1 MTNTGDKYFDSE
13 AFHKL
18 LDSYETSINAGEP
31 VFMDADDLVDIADY
45 YQYTGEKD
53 KAEEAISLAL
63 SLSPGS
69 SSPLT
74 YRIHEALFQ
83 QNDPQK
89 AWELLEQMIDKESPD
104 YIFDRAEILISE
116 GNIEEAEEYLEENF
130 RDLPSDEQQDFIV
143 DAANIFMDW
152 RLPEKVIQW
161 VTRGNPNDPNVK
173 NSTEFKEILAKAFV
187 EMGKYE
193 DGKRIFN
200 ELIDKDPFS
209 KKYWNALASAQFM
222 NEDYSGAIQSSE
234 YAIALEPE
242 DPEGFITK
250 ANGLLRLNNFEEA
263 LKYYQRYLE
272 LEPDDE
278 TARGYRSLEEST
290 GYHNKRL
297 VLFLGYLPGTG
308 FCLCGKQRTRQS
320 VGGFRSSRGYGVRPC
335 TDSTHQRTYF
345 SDCRKTG

>member
-116 GNIEEAEEYLEENF
+116 GNIEEAESM
-130 RDLPSDEQQDFIV
+130 RQISSWTGGCQ
-143 DAANIFMDW
+143 
-152 RLPEKVIQW
+152 
-161 VTRGNPNDPNVK
+161 
-173 NSTEFKEILAKAFV
+173 
-187 EMGKYE
+187 
-193 DGKRIFN
+193 KR
-200 ELIDKDPFS
+200 
-209 KKYWNALASAQFM
+209 
-222 NEDYSGAIQSSE
+222 
-234 YAIALEPE
+234 
-242 DPEGFITK
+242 
-250 ANGLLRLNNFEEA
+250 
-263 LKYYQRYLE
+263 
-272 LEPDDE
+272 
-278 TARGYRSLEEST
+278 
-290 GYHNKRL
+290 
-297 VLFLGYLPGTG
+297 
-308 FCLCGKQRTRQS
+308 
-320 VGGFRSSRGYGVRPC
+320 
-335 TDSTHQRTYF
+335 
-345 SDCRKTG
+345 